1 MAFLSLTAIVVTFA
15 SALLLL
21 TFILSSS
28 LNGYGAAN
36 VFAYHAAFMVVGFVL
51 LMPLSA
57 LSYKLDCGSRGN
69 SVYPSRDSRRVL
81 HGTLGLLA
89 ALFVLLGYMVA
100 FVYHQAQGKPH
111 MPFSEPATNSP
122 TARSAHVVIGLIA
135 IGCTLLQV
143 VMGLYKF
150 VQLEKVDVKVF
161 SSLHGAC
168 PLPRRS
174 PTCRSP
180 ILSHSLSHT
189 HTRTPAQCAPTA
201 RQSRSAPWPPRVAAG
216 AAVHLPRGVL

>member
-1 MAFLSLTAIVVTFA
+1 MALLSLTAIVVTFA

-28 LNGYGAAN
+28 LNGYGSSN

-100 FVYHQAQGKPH
+100 FVYHQAQGRPH
-111 MPFSEPATNSP
+111 MPFSEPASNSP

-161 SSLHGAC
+161 SALHGAC
-168 PLPRRS
+168 PRVGERS
-174 PTCRSP
+174 QPHP
-180 ILSHSLSHT
+180 LSLSLSLT
-189 HTRTPAQCAPTA
+189 HTYTRA
-201 RQSRSAPWPPRVAAG
+201 RGHCPLRSAPWPPRVAAG
-216 AAVHLPRGVL
+216 AAVHLPRSVL